1 MLIPDVLY
9 LIAPNL
15 DNRSLVACLQVS
27 RLWNQ
32 VFTPYFWT
40 TTRPETLFERQL
52 SLLTKYG
59 RHIRD
64 LRIEHVWMTFIVL
77 YAKPTQLRSVSFK
90 THSSYYKATKAA
102 SETKMNRTRAC
113 WQLLLDNPNLERV
126 EFTGLVED
134 NLIALVSA
142 NTNDDECSMPRSDG
156 KAFLIKTVSGLTK
169 LGHLQIGGIAGDYL
183 LPRLATF
190 PRITSFVYSGE
201 GDPWSGLDVVPS
213 LTLLHLRCRSDTSIP
228 NLRSIIQA
236 FPDLRSLTLNI
247 IRGVERNS
255 PLPKE
260 IVHTHLERVAG
271 TTMFCLLQANVRYGV
286 PTPQTSQGAWSCL
299 HAPGVGERYAG
310 DARLFEILD
319 HRRRHPLRFVY
330 DLASSSTDPP
340 GLSEAGSSVFGDC
353 RWDFQDLS
361 ESRALAPDDDGTSP
375 CPTELNQLLVA
386 CTGLKT
392 FRGGGH
398 AVMAYDMLQEP
409 FWTCMG
415 LEELNNEIHKGI
427 MRNHEE
433 SVLFQRR
440 QEKNKGQRG
449 FNRSQEYDLVGVF
462 GLELTLE
469 TGMTYLS
476 SLTWL
481 KSFSFKNMDHRIGSN
496 ELVWMRAHWPLEEL
510 IGIEREDH
518 KSGNKQYDA
527 YMKALRSFI
536 GRQLPGVRLA
546 PKSRRLDRLH
556 DDE

>member
-9 LIAPNL
+9 LIAPNF
-15 DNRSLVACLQVS
+15 DNRSLVACLQ
-27 RLWNQ
+27 
-32 VFTPYFWT
+32 
-40 TTRPETLFERQL
+40 TRPETLFERQL

-90 THSSYYKATKAA
+90 THSSYYKVPESMELEFDVPASIFTGEQATEAA

-213 LTLLHLRCRSDTSIP
+213 LTLFHLRCRSDTSIP

-247 IRGVERNS
+247 IRGVERSS

-271 TTMFCLLQANVRYGV
+271 TTMFCLLQANVRFPKV
-286 PTPQTSQGAWSCL
+286 
-299 HAPGVGERYAG
+299 
-310 DARLFEILD
+310 
-319 HRRRHPLRFVY
+319 RFVMPSY
-330 DLASSSTDPP
+330 IAEEDTLVRYLHTFPAM
-340 GLSEAGSSVFGDC
+340 
-353 RWDFQDLS
+353 
-361 ESRALAPDDDGTSP
+361 ESLHLRPRR
-375 CPTELNQLLVA
+375 ELGPA
-386 CTGLKT
+386 
-392 FRGGGH
+392 F
-398 AVMAYDMLQEP
+398 M
-409 FWTCMG
+409 
-415 LEELNNEIHKGI
+415 
-427 MRNHEE
+427 
-433 SVLFQRR
+433 R
-440 QEKNKGQRG
+440 QE
-449 FNRSQEYDLVGVF
+449 QENG
-462 GLELTLE
+462 TLE
-469 TGMTYLS
+469 TLDSLRSLTIGGASRCDLSTTWLAPRLTRLVYLKLDQVSPETVVGISKTYLS
-476 SLTWL
+476 LEHLLLTT
-481 KSFSFKNMDHRIGSN
+481 MAHH
-496 ELVWMRAHWPLEEL
+496 LV
-510 IGIEREDH
+510 
-518 KSGNKQYDA
+518 
-527 YMKALRSFI
+527 LRS
-536 GRQLPGVRLA
+536 
-546 PKSRRLDRLH
+546 
-556 DDE
+556 